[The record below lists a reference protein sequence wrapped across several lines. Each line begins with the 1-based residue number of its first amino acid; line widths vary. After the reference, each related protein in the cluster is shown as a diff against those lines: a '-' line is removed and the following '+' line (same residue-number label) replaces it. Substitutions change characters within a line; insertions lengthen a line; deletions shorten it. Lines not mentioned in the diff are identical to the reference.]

1 VSNFNDDYKAQ
12 LLVAAQALFAP
23 AAVEDRRRPRRSR
36 RVSLFAAIALGV
48 LLLAAAAFAA
58 TQLIG
63 VGAPV
68 RASRQQHR
76 ASSTGIGVPVSGVR
90 SSHGS
95 ARRLSISVPDP
106 AGGLPWGMRIV
117 RTTRGLVCI
126 QIGRL
131 LDGKLGILG
140 EDGEFGDDGLFHELP
155 ASVLDSG
162 TCSEPSHYVLYDATA
177 LPAAAAMPGPHLSC
191 WYPGTIR
198 PAGADQP
205 FCSVRDERDVVF
217 GVLGPNAVSVT
228 YRAHGG
234 LHTVPVS
241 GAHGAYLIVSPQT
254 TLSTPQ
260 NGSLSSSS
268 FPLGHF
274 PIAYQPSVITA
285 LVFRINGRLCQTGT
299 APLVG
304 GPPACTM
311 SKHRPLPA
319 GPVPHTK
326 VALAAHEVAGGY
338 DLDLQ
343 FAAPVAVRNADTAY
357 AVEYTLPQ
365 NNGCG
370 AKGTAGLPIERDL
383 ARGQLVRLT
392 IFIGRQP
399 GCHGTIHGHVI
410 FGSQPD
416 ALSGPTYDE
425 TTIGRF
431 SFTLP

>member
-1 VSNFNDDYKAQ
+1 MSNFNDDYKTQ

-23 AAVEDRRRPRRSR
+23 AAAEDRRRPGRSR
-36 RVSLFAAIALGV
+36 RVSLLAAIALGA

-76 ASSTGIGVPVSGVR
+76 ASSTGIGVPVPGVR
-90 SSHGS
+90 SPHGP
-95 ARRLSISVPDP
+95 ARRLNISVPDP
-106 AGGLPWGMRIV
+106 ASGLPWGMRIV

-155 ASVLDSG
+155 VSVLDPD

-205 FCSVRDERDVVF
+205 FCPARDERNVVF

-254 TLSTPQ
+254 TMSMPR

-268 FPLGHF
+268 SPLGHF
-274 PIAYQPSVITA
+274 PIDYQPSVITA
-285 LVFRINGRLCQTGT
+285 LVFRIDGHFCQTGT
-299 APLVG
+299 APLAG

-311 SKHRPLPA
+311 SKHGPLPA
-319 GPVPHTK
+319 GPVPYTR
-326 VALAAHEVAGGY
+326 VALAAHKVARGY
-338 DLDLQ
+338 DLHLE
-343 FAAPVAVRNADTAY
+343 FAAPVAVRDADTAY

-383 ARGQLVRLT
+383 ARGQLVRVT
-392 IFIGRQP
+392 IFIGQQP

-416 ALSGPTYDE
+416 ALTGPTYDE